1 MAVKVNGRNGF
12 ALPDPERGV
21 LRIEWSEG
29 ILRKRARS
37 TEIPFD
43 DIRRSTPS
51 GTNRRRLFY
60 WVDQAVVKRSTPSGT
75 HLEIGEMELDFPDAG
90 ALSALA
96 GALSEYYG
104 RFRAVLGDINGAF
117 VRFVE
122 IYADLSA
129 FRKAAS
135 EDPAAAAMRFPAE
148 KARRLGVKR
157 RSATSIERAYLDE
170 VKRACAELSSVTG
183 TVPKALAEDAV
194 RVLNEMSEVLN
205 GLDSGSL
212 SPSSARERAGAIAS
226 EIEALW
232 RWPEA

>member
-1 MAVKVNGRNGF
+1 MMGGGSRIAVKVNGRNGS

-29 ILRKRARS
+29 TLRKRARS

-43 DIRRSTPS
+43 DIRWSTPS
-51 GTNRRRLFY
+51 GTRLR
-60 WVDQAVVKRSTPSGT
+60 V
-75 HLEIGEMELDFPDAG
+75 GEVELDFPDAG

-104 RFRAVLGDINGAF
+104 RFRAVLRDINAAF
-117 VRFVE
+117 LRCVDL
-122 IYADLSA
+122 YSALSA

-135 EDPAAAAMRFPAE
+135 ENPVAAAMGFPE
-148 KARRLGVKR
+148 EEVRRLGVKR
-157 RSATSIERAYLDE
+157 RSAASIERAYLDAI
-170 VKRACAELSSVTG
+170 KRACAELSSMTA
-183 TVPKALAEDAV
+183 TVPTALAKDAG
-194 RVLNEMSEVLN
+194 RVLDQMREVLS

-212 SPSSARERAGAIAS
+212 SPSSAKERADAIAS

>member
-1 MAVKVNGRNGF
+1 MMSGGLRMAVKVNGRNGS

-29 ILRKRARS
+29 ALRKRAMS

-51 GTNRRRLFY
+51 GT
-60 WVDQAVVKRSTPSGT
+60 
-75 HLEIGEMELDFPDAG
+75 HLKIGEMELDFPDAG

-117 VRFVE
+117 VRCVE
-122 IYADLSA
+122 IYAALSA

-135 EDPAAAAMRFPAE
+135 ENPVAAAMGFPVE
-148 KARRLGVKR
+148 EARRLGVGR
-157 RSATSIERAYLDE
+157 RSATSIERAYLDA
-170 VKRACAELSSVTG
+170 VKRACTELSSITA
-183 TVPKALAEDAV
+183 TVPTALAGDAG
-194 RVLNEMSEVLN
+194 RVLDEMREVLS

-212 SPSSARERAGAIAS
+212 SSSSARERAGAIAS